1 MIFYL
6 QKQTAMY
13 TTKNFNNTLLLPVC
27 NGLEV
32 IDISTIIR
40 IEAISNYSKLYF
52 TNGKTLVVAKVLR
65 WFEERLKNNEENKTI
80 FLRTHRT
87 HLVNKNFISRYA
99 NGKIE
104 LHNHQII
111 EVARRKKNDFL
122 LQWYCNAA

>member
-1 MIFYL
+1 MCNN
-6 QKQTAMY
+6 
-13 TTKNFNNTLLLPVC
+13 KNYPNILLLPVC

-65 WFEERLKNNEENKTI
+65 WFEEHLKNNTKNKTV

-87 HLVNKNFISRYA
+87 HLVNKNFISRYT

-111 EVARRKKNDFL
+111 DVARRKKSEFL
-122 LQWYCNAA
+122 QQWYHSAA

>member
-1 MIFYL
+1 
-6 QKQTAMY
+6 MY
-13 TTKNFNNTLLLPVC
+13 NKKNYPNTLLLPVC
-27 NGLEV
+27 NGLEI
-32 IDISTIIR
+32 IDINTIIH

-65 WFEERLKNNEENKTI
+65 WFEEHLALQNNAENKNV

-87 HLVNKNFISRYA
+87 HLVNKNFISRYT

-111 EVARRKKNDFL
+111 DVARRKKSNFL
-122 LQWYCNAA
+122 QQWCYSAA